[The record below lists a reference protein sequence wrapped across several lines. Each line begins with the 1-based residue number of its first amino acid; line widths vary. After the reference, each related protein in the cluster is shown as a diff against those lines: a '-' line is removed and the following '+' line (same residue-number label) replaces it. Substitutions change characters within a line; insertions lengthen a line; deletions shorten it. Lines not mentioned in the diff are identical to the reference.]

1 MSNNNN
7 LTIDAVPTTLEVSGI
22 TNSGTRLYFDVS
34 NLESYGGPKNSEVYT
49 LTNEVSMNKLINL
62 GKKI

>member
-22 TNSGTRLYFDVS
+22 TNSGTRLYFDV
-34 NLESYGGPKNSEVYT
+34 NQLEPYGGPKNSEVYT